1 MKHKLNKGVTVLTLA
16 ILAGCGGSDG
26 DSVGGS
32 SDYKPLE
39 SNTKGAT
46 SFAFAKGSSMA
57 SVGTMSSVNGYSAT
71 PTLTAN
77 SGSCDE
83 LVKVV
88 EVEVEN
94 DDPDVYVTEKVFM
107 PSDSGNC
114 FIGSV
119 KTMKEHLI
127 LSGSF
132 SNLADANGDEI
143 AHCSLIALPL
153 ENETGLAE
161 CLLGTRADSDLITHT
176 HTLYDVNPTADG
188 TGLQIMY
195 EHEREMNGLYLPTLG
210 FWNGNGVVKTIH
222 QSPTEEG
229 GRDIHVKAS
238 WSYDGS
244 SFFFV
249 RNRGYGY
256 WHQPAFMYDGGYPD
270 YDESLQAVPAQGY
283 DHSRVVQVGEHVIT
297 NIRSEDYSVRGNVII
312 NTKSD
317 SSFEVTPFILDG
329 NEVTVNLLGAWRNFQ
344 HSGEEYVYFGAN
356 LIGDG
361 FYSSGYFRVLKDD
374 VTDGNDS
381 VGLELMHEL
390 DSSEQHES
398 RVGDS
403 YRLYLSDTNP
413 SKLTYLD
420 LTTGEYHSDNIL
432 DRQEF
437 DDYIDFE
444 VGTYVGGIKVIANG
458 ASGAA
463 ELFIDQITGEITDS
477 PIDRQEIGGTIPLFP
492 SDGV

>member
-1 MKHKLNKGVTVLTLA
+1 MKHKLNKGVTLLTLA

-46 SFAFAKGSSMA
+46 SFAFAKDSSMA
-57 SVGTMSSVNGYSAT
+57 SVGTMSSVNDYGAT

-77 SGSCDE
+77 AGSCDE

-88 EVEVEN
+88 EVEVDN
-94 DDPDVYVTEKVFM
+94 GDPDVYVTEKVFM
-107 PSDSGNC
+107 LSDSSNC
-114 FIGSV
+114 YIESV
-119 KTMKEHLI
+119 NTMKEHLI

-161 CLLGTRADSDLITHT
+161 CLLGSRAGSDLVTHY
-176 HTLYDVNPTADG
+176 LYDVNPTTDG

-195 EHEREMNGLYLPTLG
+195 NHEHEMNGLYLPTLG

-222 QSPTEEG
+222 QSPTE
-229 GRDIHVKAS
+229 DFNIDMHVKAS

-249 RNRGYGY
+249 RSRGYGY
-256 WHQPAFMYDGGYPD
+256 GHQPAFMYDGGYPD
-270 YDESLQAVPAQGY
+270 YDESLRAVPADRY
-283 DHSRVVQVGEHVIT
+283 DYSRVVQVDEHVIT
-297 NIRSEDYSVRGNVII
+297 NIWSQDYSELGNVII

-317 SSFEVTPFILDG
+317 SSFELTPFILDG
-329 NEVTVNLLGAWRNFQ
+329 VEVTVDLLGAGRNFQ
-344 HSGEEYVYFGAN
+344 HSDDEYVYFGAHAFRDD
-356 LIGDG
+356 IHS
-361 FYSSGYFRVLKDD
+361 FSYFRVLKDD
-374 VTDGNDS
+374 VINSNGS
-381 VGLELMHEL
+381 VELEVMHEF
-390 DSSEQHES
+390 DGGKQHES

-403 YRLYLSDTNP
+403 YRLYLSGVSPNR
-413 SKLTYLD
+413 LTYLD

-437 DDYIDFE
+437 DDYVDFE
-444 VGTYVGGIKVIANG
+444 IGTYVGGIKVIANG